1 MVPKRGSAPAWNGG
15 PGLYPA
21 ISMEASTGTAATP
34 EATSATIHAHADT
47 ALDGERTDAAG
58 ALPNLIVIGAQK
70 CGTSGLHYYL
80 SLHPEISVSRP
91 KELNFFIAERNWLE
105 GVDWYRGHFDPNA
118 KVRSEASPNYTA
130 YPQHLEV
137 PERMHSVVPDA
148 KLLYMVRDPLDR
160 IAAHWVHNYAKRRE
174 KGDLRTT
181 LMHPNTSYLARSHYY
196 AQLQRFL
203 RLYPRDQVL
212 VIEQEQLRNQRNETL
227 RRVFEFAGVDPGFSH
242 PGFATQRHR
251 TSRKRRGTPLT
262 RLLDR
267 VDRRRGAVS
276 ARRFRALAGAVF
288 PVGRSIEIPDVRGSL
303 PDETLRSLRED
314 AEKLRELTGLDLS
327 AWSIWN
333 D

>member
-1 MVPKRGSAPAWNGG
+1 MKEGFRLVPCPDV
-15 PGLYPA
+15 
-21 ISMEASTGTAATP
+21 EASTGTTVTP
-34 EATSATIHAHADT
+34 EATPATTRAHENT
-47 ALDGERTDAAG
+47 AGDGVRTEAG

-91 KELNFFIAERNWLE
+91 KELNFFIEERNWPK
-105 GVDWYRGHFDPNA
+105 GVDWYRSHFDANA

-130 YPQHLEV
+130 YPQHLDV

-148 KLLYMVRDPLDR
+148 KLLYMVRDPIDR

-181 LMHPNTSYLARSHYY
+181 LLHPNTSYLVRSHYY

-203 RLYPRDQVL
+203 RLYPFERVI
-212 VIEQEQLRNQRNETL
+212 VIEQEELRNRRLETL
-227 RRVFEFAGVDPGFSH
+227 RRIFEFAGVDPGFSH

-262 RLLDR
+262 RVLER
-267 VDRRRGAVS
+267 IDRRRGSVS
-276 ARRFRALAGAVF
+276 AARLRALGGRIF
-288 PVGRSIEIPDVRGSL
+288 PLGRAIEVPDVRRAL
-303 PDETLRSLRED
+303 PPETLRSLRDD
-314 AEKLRELTGLDLS
+314 AERLRELTGLDLS
-327 AWSIWN
+327 GWSIW
-333 D
+333 DV